1 MDNQKIIWASVGVL
15 AVLIIAGGAWWMSR
29 GEVPTRNLG
38 TLTEPV
44 TATDWRKGGAEAVV
58 EIVEYS
64 DFECPACAAY
74 YPILNQ
80 LVAEYPEEV
89 ALIYRYFP
97 LPQHASAE
105 LTAAFAE
112 AAGRQGKFWEMHN
125 IMFDNQSAWTIS
137 SAADNEALF
146 KTYAG
151 QIGLNLAQ
159 LEADLADPTIL
170 AHIRAEYQ
178 SGVASGVD
186 STPSFFINGERI
198 INPRR
203 YEDFVAL
210 IEGQLSPVSGA
221 TSTNEL

>member
-1 MDNQKIIWASVGVL
+1 MIDQKIIWAIIGVL
-15 AVLIIAGGAWWMSR
+15 LVLIIAGGAWWASR
-29 GEVPTRNLG
+29 GEMPTRNLG
-38 TLTEPV
+38 QLTEPV
-44 TATDWRKGGAEAVV
+44 AATDWRKGATNPVV

-89 ALIYRYFP
+89 AIIYRHFP
-97 LPQHASAE
+97 LPQHRSAE
-105 LTAAFAE
+105 LAAAFAE

-125 IMFDNQSAWTIS
+125 IMFDNQAVWTTNSAE
-137 SAADNEALF
+137 DNEALF

-151 QIGLNLAQ
+151 QISLDLGQ

-170 AHIRAEYQ
+170 THIRAEYQ
-178 SGVASGVD
+178 NGAASGVD
-186 STPSFFINGERI
+186 STPSFFINGERVV
-198 INPRR
+198 NPRR
-203 YEDFVAL
+203 YEDFAAL
-210 IEGQLSPVSGA
+210 IEGQLPQAGGA

>member
-1 MDNQKIIWASVGVL
+1 M
-15 AVLIIAGGAWWMSR
+15 
-29 GEVPTRNLG
+29 PTRNLG
-38 TLTEPV
+38 ALTEPV
-44 TATDWRKGGAEAVV
+44 TATDWRKGATDPVV

-80 LVAEYPEEV
+80 LVTEYPEEV
-89 ALIYRYFP
+89 ALIYRHFP

-105 LTAAFAE
+105 LTAAFSE

-178 SGVASGVD
+178 SGAASGVD
-186 STPSFFINGERI
+186 ATPSFFVNGERVV
-198 INPRR
+198 NPRS
-203 YEDFVAL
+203 Y
-210 IEGQLSPVSGA
+210 
-221 TSTNEL
+221 NELSALVRSLLPAGQTATTTNQ